1 MNMRRLLVSACVAA
15 GLTGCQTDTDDLT
28 TSATPSELS
37 EAASSAIAGDM
48 VSRFAEQLGPGTAT
62 IVLKEDASP
71 SGQALAAAL
80 KGWGYAIATDQ
91 KVDEKKTIIQL
102 AYMIDG
108 FEGQALARLSTNKV
122 ELARAYSTTATG
134 ASPASPLSVMQRD

>member
-1 MNMRRLLVSACVAA
+1 MRRFLVLAFVAA
-15 GLTGCQTDTDDLT
+15 GLTGCQTDTDAMT

-48 VSRFAEQLGPGTAT
+48 VSRFAEQVGPGTAT

-80 KGWGYAIATDQ
+80 KGWGYAVATDQ
-91 KVDEKKTIIQL
+91 KVDEKKAAIQL
-102 AYMIDG
+102 AYMIDD

-122 ELARAYSTTATG
+122 ELTRAYSTTAAG
-134 ASPASPLSVMQRD
+134 ASPASPLSVMQRN